1 MSKRHRKKSL
11 SVSAENDGNSAHFDP
26 DIYQAAPGKKPSG
39 KAKRKQ
45 RRHKTAY
52 YDD

>member
-11 SVSAENDGNSAHFDP
+11 SFSEGSDDLSPHFDP
-26 DIYQAAPGKKPSG
+26 DLYQASPGKKPKG

-45 RRHKTAY
+45 RGHKTAY